1 MRERGAYHCGLV
13 ALRLATL
20 AARVTATAI
29 RPANRR
35 WPGMKRQKT
44 IRGSPQ
50 RLESLTAFPSA
61 VPRSPAAPRSP
72 PTSPHTSVR
81 TTKHVVASFVAKAN
95 NQLVTRPSPPPPSP
109 PSSLRRRMRLATD
122 RGMRRPQPASRIGR
136 KGGGEYF

>member
-50 RLESLTAFPSA
+50 RLESLTAVPSA
-61 VPRSPAAPRSP
+61 VPRSPPDAAVAATANFATYEREDHE
-72 PTSPHTSVR
+72 TCCGLVR
-81 TTKHVVASFVAKAN
+81 GQS
-95 NQLVTRPSPPPPSP
+95 
-109 PSSLRRRMRLATD
+109 
-122 RGMRRPQPASRIGR
+122 
-136 KGGGEYF
+136 E